1 MNLALTETCQLVRSR
16 GPGEYRGSIGPP
28 DACVIRRC
36 RRLAA
41 LSRLCL
47 EAIAAGRSNGRIRV
61 QDILQQA
68 QQYLV
73 LVINKD
79 NAHYDMATILG
90 RRHWRL
96 GVPVIITT
104 TVVSTAIF
112 STLTEETAMGWR
124 IATGLISVA
133 AAVLAALQTFFGFA
147 DQAQRHVETAR
158 GYSAL
163 RRRIERFLL
172 RYRSEAAGREQAL
185 KELEMLTH
193 ELDKLE
199 AIGPPI
205 DEKIYTRVRDRMKA
219 ERSSDAAGEV
229 KVVGAD

>member
-16 GPGEYRGSIGPP
+16 GPGGYRGSIGPP

-133 AAVLAALQTFFGFA
+133 AAVLAALQPSSASLIKLSAMLKPQEDIPPFGA
-147 DQAQRHVETAR
+147 ESSASCSDTGPKQPVENR
-158 GYSAL
+158 LS
-163 RRRIERFLL
+163 
-172 RYRSEAAGREQAL
+172 
-185 KELEMLTH
+185 
-193 ELDKLE
+193 
-199 AIGPPI
+199 
-205 DEKIYTRVRDRMKA
+205 
-219 ERSSDAAGEV
+219 RSSRCSRTSSTSWRRLDHR
-229 KVVGAD
+229 